1 MQTPPHLSEA
11 EWQVMR
17 AIWSRTPPS
26 TAQEIV
32 DDLAG
37 ATAWSPAT
45 IKTMLNRLVRKGAL
59 RFEKEGRA
67 YLYTAAFP
75 EEAHRKVAS
84 RGFLQR
90 IFDGSL
96 TPMIAHFLETHRL
109 SEEEIGE
116 IEALLEEKKAKRK
129 PRP

>member
-17 AIWSRTPPS
+17 VVWSRAACC
-26 TAQEIV
+26 TAQEII
-32 DDLAG
+32 DELAG
-37 ATAWSPAT
+37 TTAWGPAT
-45 IKTMLNRLVRKGAL
+45 VKTMLNRLVRKGAL
-59 RFEKEGRA
+59 HFEKEGRA

-84 RGFLQR
+84 RGFLKR

-96 TPMIAHFLETHRL
+96 TPMIAHFLETNRL
-109 SEEEIGE
+109 SEAEIGE
-116 IEALLEEKKAKRK
+116 IEALLKEKKKK
-129 PRP
+129 P